1 MPPPERA
8 QALALLYEYTQ
19 GDSLRK
25 HALAVEAALCAY
37 ARHLGGDENLWG
49 MAGLLHDF
57 DYERFPS
64 LEDHPF
70 RGAEILRQRGY
81 PEELVHAVLAHASH
95 TGVARQSPLDRALFA
110 CDELC
115 GFVVA
120 VALVRPSKRLAD
132 VQVDSVTRKFKDKAF
147 ARAVSREEI
156 RLGAQ
161 ELGLPLEDHVGRVL
175 SALQGAAP
183 ALGL

>member
-19 GDSLRK
+19 GESLRK
-25 HALAVEAALCAY
+25 HALAVEAAVCAY
-37 ARHLGGDENLWG
+37 ARHLGGDEDLWG

-64 LEDHPF
+64 LEEHPF

-81 PEELVHAVLAHASH
+81 PEELVHAVLAHAPH

-161 ELGLPLEDHVGRVL
+161 ELGLTLEDHVGRVL